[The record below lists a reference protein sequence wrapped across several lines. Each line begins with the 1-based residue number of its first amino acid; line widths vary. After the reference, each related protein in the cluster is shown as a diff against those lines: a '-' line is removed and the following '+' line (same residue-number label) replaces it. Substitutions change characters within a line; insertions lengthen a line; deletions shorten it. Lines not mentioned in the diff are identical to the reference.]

1 MVERIIDWCNSNR
14 FFLFSC
20 VASLVLAGIWS
31 LGRIPLDALPDI
43 SDVQVIVH
51 TQWMGQPPSLI
62 EDQVTYPIVTAMLA
76 APHVKAVRAQT
87 MPSDSYVFVVF
98 EDGTDI
104 YWARS
109 RVLEYLQQIAGKLP
123 SGVAPAIG
131 PDATGAGWVYE
142 YALID
147 RSHTHSL
154 AELRSIQDW
163 NVRYS
168 LETVAGVSEVATI
181 GGFVKQYQ
189 IKLDPN
195 RLLALKVPLETVIDK
210 VRDSNGEVGGR
221 VLEMSGADYMIRGLG
236 YIHSVA
242 DLENISVAAD
252 HGTPILVRDLG
263 IVSLGPDLREGAAE
277 WNGDGETVGGIVVMR
292 YGQNA
297 LNVIEGVKRKLKEIS
312 GTLPPGIE
320 IVTGYDRSGLIQASI
335 GTLKRDLLEEA
346 VIVSLVIII
355 FLFHLR
361 SALIPILTL
370 PIAVIATF
378 IPMYYLR
385 ISSNIMSLG
394 GLALAIGVLVDA
406 SIVMVENGHRHL
418 SEAEREAMQRGEAVP
433 APERGRILLSAAKQV
448 GRPIFFSLII
458 IVVSFLPVFLL
469 ESQEGRMFSPLAY
482 TKTFAIVFSS
492 VLAITIVPVL
502 MVLLIRG
509 RRLKAEEENPISRLS
524 QALYL
529 PVIRWCLRHRTLTIA
544 ANLIFLVFTIPLLF
558 RIGSQFM
565 PPLYEGSSLY
575 MPTALPG
582 ISIASA
588 VNLMQKQDEIIR
600 GFPEVESVFGTIGRS
615 DSATDNAPLDMYDTT
630 IMLKP
635 RRQWRKGM
643 TYDRLIAEMDDKLKF
658 PGLSNTWTM
667 PVENRLDMELTG
679 IKTPVG
685 LKIQGPE
692 LAGIQTIGSQ
702 VEKILGSA
710 PGTRGVFAERVSQG
724 FYINVTVDR
733 AKAARY
739 GLTVGDAQRAVS
751 SGIGGENIATTVEG
765 RERYPI
771 NVRYLADY
779 RDNPDALSRI
789 LIMTPAGAQ
798 IPLGEV
804 ARIDLSPGPSMI
816 RDEDGLLTG
825 YVYIDLATSDYGGYV
840 AKAQSALDRQLRMPP
855 GYRIGWS
862 GEYEFQLRARRR
874 LALILPIVFAVIFV
888 LLFMLFESAT
898 EAIVLILPTGY
909 AMTGG
914 LLLQYLMGF
923 NFSVAVWVGYI
934 ALFGIAVETGVV
946 MVIYLHEALDRRIA
960 AGELSYGAIAG
971 ATIEGAVQRLR
982 PKLMTVAVV
991 MLSLAPILWESGI
1004 GSDVMKPIAAP
1015 IVGGM
1020 ITSTIHV
1027 LILVPVFFA
1036 IMKER
1041 ELSAGTLKL
1050 R

>member
-1 MVERIIDWCNSNR
+1 MIERTIDWCNANR
-14 FFLFSC
+14 FLLFFG
-20 VASLVLAGIWS
+20 VLALVLAGVWS
-31 LGRIPLDALPDI
+31 LDRIPLDALPDI
-43 SDVQVIVH
+43 SDVQVIIH
-51 TQWMGQPPSLI
+51 TEWMGQPPNLI

-87 MPSDSYVFVVF
+87 MPNDSYVFVVF

-109 RVLEYLQQIAGKLP
+109 RVLEYLQQITGKLP
-123 SGVAPAIG
+123 AGVNPAIG

-142 YALID
+142 YALVD
-147 RSHTHSL
+147 KSHLHSL
-154 AELRSIQDW
+154 ADLRSLQDW
-163 NVRYS
+163 NVRYA
-168 LETVAGVSEVATI
+168 LETVPGVSEVATI

-189 IKLDPN
+189 VKLDPN

-210 VRDSNGEVGGR
+210 IRDSNGEVGGR

-236 YIHSVA
+236 YVHSVA
-242 DLENISVAAD
+242 DLEEISVATNN
-252 HGTPILVRDLG
+252 GTPVLIRDLG
-263 IVSLGPDLREGAAE
+263 VVSLGPDLREGAAE

-297 LNVIEGVKRKLKEIS
+297 LTVIDGVKQKLAQIRK
-312 GTLPPGIE
+312 TLPRGVE
-320 IVTGYDRSGLIQASI
+320 IVAGYDRSGLIQESI
-335 GTLKRDLLEEA
+335 NTLKRDLLEEA
-346 VIVSLVIII
+346 IIVSLVIIV

-361 SALIPILTL
+361 SALIPILAL

-378 IPMYYLR
+378 IPMYYLQ

-406 SIVMVENGHRHL
+406 SIVMVENGYRHL
-418 SEAEREAMQRGEAVP
+418 SEAQHEASLKGESVSE
-433 APERGRILLSAAKQV
+433 PERQRILLSAAKQV

-469 ESQEGRMFSPLAY
+469 ESQEGRMFRPLAY
-482 TKTFAIVFSS
+482 TKSFAIAFSS
-492 VLAITIVPVL
+492 VLAITVVPVL
-502 MVLLIRG
+502 MVLFIRG
-509 RRLKAEEENPISRLS
+509 KRLRPEEHNPISRFF
-524 QALYL
+524 QAIYL
-529 PVIRWCLRHRTLTIA
+529 PVIRWCLHHRALTIA
-544 ANLIFLVFTIPLLF
+544 ANVIFLLLTIPLLF
-558 RIGSQFM
+558 KIGSQFM

-582 ISIASA
+582 ISITSA
-588 VNLMQKQDEIIR
+588 VNLMQKQDQIIR
-600 GFPEVESVFGTIGRS
+600 TFPEVESVFGSVGRS

-635 RRQWRKGM
+635 RDQWRKGM
-643 TYDRLIAEMDDKLKF
+643 TYDQLIAEMDDRLHF
-658 PGLSNTWTM
+658 PGLSNSWTM

-685 LKIQGPE
+685 LKIQGPDVDR
-692 LAGIQTIGSQ
+692 IQQIGSQ
-702 VEKILGSA
+702 IEEILGSV
-710 PGTRGVFAERVSQG
+710 PGTRGIFAERVSQG
-724 FYINVTVDR
+724 FYINVNVDR
-733 AKAARY
+733 AVAARY
-739 GLTVGDAQRAVS
+739 GLTVGDVQRAVS
-751 SGIGGENIATTVEG
+751 SGMGGENIATTVEG
-765 RERYPI
+765 RERYSI

-779 RDNPDALSRI
+779 RNDLNALRRI
-789 LIMTPAGAQ
+789 LIMTPTGAQ

-804 ARIDLSPGPSMI
+804 ARITLSPGPSMI

-825 YVYIDLATSDYGGYV
+825 YVYVDLATSDYGSYV
-840 AKAQSALDRQLRMPP
+840 DNAQRVLDRQLHLPA
-855 GYRIGWS
+855 GYTLKWS
-862 GEYEFQLRARRR
+862 GEYEFQLRARKR
-874 LALILPIVFAVIFV
+874 LTVILPIVFGLIFV
-888 LLFMLFESAT
+888 LLYMLFQSVT
-898 EAIVLILPTGY
+898 EAIVLILPTVY

-914 LLLQYLMGF
+914 LLLQYMMGF

-946 MVIYLHEALDRRIA
+946 MVIYLHEALNRHIA
-960 AGELSYGAIAG
+960 AGELTHEEIELAV
-971 ATIEGAVQRLR
+971 IEGAVQRLR

-1041 ELSAGTLKL
+1041 ALKKGIL
-1050 R
+1050 L